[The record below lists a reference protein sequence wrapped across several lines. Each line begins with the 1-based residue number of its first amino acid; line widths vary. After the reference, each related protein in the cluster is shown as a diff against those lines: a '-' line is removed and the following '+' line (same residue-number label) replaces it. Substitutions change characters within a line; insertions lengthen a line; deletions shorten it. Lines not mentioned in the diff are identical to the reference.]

1 MKATHCS
8 QATRLEDIP
17 NVGPSIAADLRRIG
31 VERPEQLKGRD
42 PWELYERSCLAAGA
56 RQDPCL
62 LDVYISAVR
71 FMKGGPALP
80 WWAFTAERKATR
92 AGME

>member
-1 MKATHCS
+1 MKATRCD

-17 NVGPSIAADLRRIG
+17 NVGRSIAADLRAIG
-31 VERPEQLKGRD
+31 VKEPADLKGRD
-42 PWELYERSCLAAGA
+42 PVALYEQSCLVAGV

-71 FMKGGPALP
+71 FMEGGPALP
-80 WWAFTAERKATR
+80 WWAFTAERKALR
-92 AGME
+92 R